1 MTQSL
6 KSQEY
11 DLRQGPEDENKYLK
25 VHRQQKIRILNYLF
39 RYITFTT
46 RREEIRAIPRIL
58 YRQMSNKLQI
68 DIIIVHNIVSRFLVD
83 LIRIKKFIN
92 ENSYVLYSKNR
103 ATLVRSYIHKF
114 YRLAP
119 VFDYN
124 RARENV
130 KILKMK
136 LDAHYFWPLVT
147 TQVAVVI
154 YITDKLDPSQKDKIL
169 QTNLRSLCNC
179 SAYAFHRTRNKIGL
193 NKQK

>member
-11 DLRQGPEDENKYLK
+11 DLRQGHEDENKYLK
-25 VHRQQKIRILNYLF
+25 VQRQQKIRILNYLF

-58 YRQMSNKLQI
+58 YRQMSNKLKI
-68 DIIIVHNIVSRFLVD
+68 DISIVHHIVSRFLVD

-92 ENSYVLYSKNR
+92 ENVYVLYSKNR

-124 RARENV
+124 RARENA
-130 KILKMK
+130 KILRMK
-136 LDAHYFWPLVT
+136 LDAHYFWPRVT

-169 QTNLRSLCNC
+169 QSNLRSLCNC
-179 SAYAFHRTRNKIGL
+179 SAYSFHQTRNKIGL

>member
-11 DLRQGPEDENKYLK
+11 DLRQGPENDNKFLK
-25 VHRQQKIRILNYLF
+25 VQRQQKICILNYLF

-68 DIIIVHNIVSRFLVD
+68 DITIVHHIVSRFLVD

-103 ATLVRSYIHKF
+103 ATLVRSYLHKF

-124 RARENV
+124 RAKENA
-130 KILKMK
+130 KILKIK
-136 LDAHYFWPLVT
+136 LDAHYFWPHIT

-169 QTNLRSLCNC
+169 QSNLRSLCNC
-179 SAYAFHRTRNKIGL
+179 SAYAFHRSRNKIGL
-193 NKQK
+193 NR